1 MAHPTSRWS
10 ARETLILLAFVV
22 VAIGIPLLITVYGQS
37 DAERTSTI
45 VFYGLFGLFVFLMVR
60 FKRAAD
66 VYERFFTWYLR
77 FASGLFV
84 MTVPYIFFA
93 WLSRVLLARLPLWL
107 QMACFVLWG
116 VLLGAALLLISTK
129 QWRQRVLEPLAR
141 YHIALPAA
149 YSFQVLM
156 LACLFFSSVTFV
168 LVQSNLMSMTGGSAD
183 AVTPG
188 SISDFFL
195 WHFLDA
201 VPLLKVNETLGW
213 RPPLTY
219 DSVSVGCM
227 LLLFKAVV
235 ILPVIGAFTW
245 YGTRETA
252 ATERRE
258 EVATVAV

>member
-1 MAHPTSRWS
+1 MRFRWSTYMAHPTSDWS
-10 ARETLILLAFVV
+10 AKGTLILLAFVV
-22 VAIGIPLLITVYGQS
+22 VAIGIPLLITIYGQS
-37 DAERTSTI
+37 DAERTSTM
-45 VFYGLFGLFVFLMVR
+45 VFYGVF
-60 FKRAAD
+60 
-66 VYERFFTWYLR
+66 
-77 FASGLFV
+77 GLFV

-93 WLSRVLLARLPLWL
+93 WLSRELLARLPLWL

-116 VLLGAALLLISTK
+116 VLLGAALLSISTK
-129 QWRQRVLEPLAR
+129 KWRQRVLEPLAR
-141 YHIALPAA
+141 YNIALPAA

-201 VPLLKVNETLGW
+201 VPLLEVTETLGW

-219 DSVSVGCM
+219 DSFSVGCM
-227 LLLFKAVV
+227 LLLFKTVV

-245 YGTRETA
+245 YGTRERS
-252 ATERRE
+252 ATEPRV
-258 EVATVAV
+258 EVAPVG